1 MGLTRMVGEIQAT
14 DRHRHSANE
23 LAPVANACQR
33 VLCCDVVT
41 VHVARGR
48 PPAVAAYALLSGQ
61 RQLRI
66 LRSIYNL
73 EAPDVSINFLV
84 CLFNSFWVYNSI

>member
-66 LRSIYNL
+66 LRSIVRIVKCATDIYHL
-73 EAPDVSINFLV
+73 
-84 CLFNSFWVYNSI
+84 W